1 MMEYW
6 NDGTMVNQL
15 DLFLY
20 LFQPI
25 IPVFQY
31 SSPLNAH

>member
-6 NDGTMVNQL
+6 NDGTMENQK

-31 SSPLNAH
+31 SNIPVH